1 MGVFYVNCSV
11 ENLAAPDRS
20 AAVDQ
25 LLVDTG
31 SEYTWLP
38 KDVLTHIGVDVRK
51 ANLQFV
57 MANGEVIIRIVGYAL
72 LKVNGFETVD
82 EVVFAEEG
90 DLNLLGARTLEGF
103 GAIIDAS
110 RKQLVASGPHLV
122 ALVKRVDEA
131 IV

>member
-1 MGVFYVNCSV
+1 MGVFYINCSV

-20 AAVDQ
+20 ADVEQ

-38 KDVLTHIGVDVRK
+38 KETLSTIGIEIRK
-51 ANLQFV
+51 PNLQFV
-57 MANGEVIIRIVGYAL
+57 MANGDVIRRDVGYAL
-72 LKVNGFETVD
+72 IKVNGFETVD
-82 EVVFAEEG
+82 EVVFAEDG

-110 RKQLVASGPHLV
+110 RKQLVASGPHL
-122 ALVKRVDEA
+122 AA
-131 IV
+131 IVV